1 MIYFIR
7 SGEYVK
13 IGYSDNP
20 LGRLRQVQTGNPIE
34 AELLAVCP
42 GGKDDEAAIHGAFQ
56 QHRVSGEWFR
66 ATPRLDALI
75 EKVSHDHPEVQLA
88 PSVDIARRPKS
99 VGGKDRK
106 HLTSIT
112 LQDWLDI
119 LWQSASKAKGRGVN
133 IEFVELSDS
142 IGIRINGVVIKD
154 GRPYL
159 TATEVASLAA
169 TPAPQEEPTTP

>member
-1 MIYFIR
+1 MLYFIR
-7 SGEYVK
+7 SGQYVK
-13 IGYSDNP
+13 IGVSANP

-42 GGKDDEAAIHGAFQ
+42 GGKDDEAAIHRAFQ

-66 ATPRLDALI
+66 ATPQLDALI
-75 EKVSHDHPEVQLA
+75 EKVRHDHPEVQLA
-88 PSVDIARRPKS
+88 PSVDIERRPKS

-106 HLTSIT
+106 HLASVT

-142 IGIRINGVVIKD
+142 IGIRINGVVVKD

-159 TATEVASLAA
+159 TSPLVAA
-169 TPAPQEEPTTP
+169 TRAPQEEQQL